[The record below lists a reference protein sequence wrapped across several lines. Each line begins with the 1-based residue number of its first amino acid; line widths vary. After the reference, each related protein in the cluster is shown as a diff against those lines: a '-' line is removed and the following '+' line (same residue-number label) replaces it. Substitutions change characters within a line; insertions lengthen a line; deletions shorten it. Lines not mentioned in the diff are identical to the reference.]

1 MGYPVGPQYA
11 ESSNIDNAHRL
22 QGRLLLIVGELDKN
36 VPPESTYRLVSALI
50 KANKDFD
57 FIMVPGAGHGGDGR
71 HGHRRRV
78 EFFRK
83 HLMGIEPPNHNA
95 PQ

>member
-1 MGYPVGPQYA
+1 MYVAVKGGEKA
-11 ESSNIDNAHRL
+11 IDNAHRL

-36 VPPESTYRLVSALI
+36 VPPESTYRLVDALI

-57 FIMVPGAGHGGDGR
+57 FILVPGAGHGGDGR

-78 EFFRK
+78 EFFQK

-95 PQ
+95 PK